1 MYKIADC
8 ILQKDKEGDGSDAVG
23 QKWYVQATKCEYQL
37 ISWANRNVAAGWQKV
52 SYGNAD
58 DLTALTNR
66 VSTVESKASTNASN
80 ITAVTTTANTNA
92 SAIKTIN
99 STLASGVVSA
109 VVAGDTANV
118 IKVTKGGT
126 TSSLTINN
134 VGYASHAGTV
144 NGHAVEADVPSNA
157 KFTDTTYT

>member
-1 MYKIADC
+1 M
-8 ILQKDKEGDGSDAVG
+8 QKDKEGDGSDAVG

-37 ISWANRNVAAGWQKV
+37 INWANRNVAAGWQKV

-92 SAIKTIN
+92 SAKTIN

-134 VGYASHAGTV
+134 VGYASNAGTV